1 MSNSALPFDDIR
13 ALFNDLPGP
22 DIHAAQMVS
31 ARDSQ
36 LTKPPGALG
45 KLEDIAEWL
54 AAWTGRKPQITRPLV
69 AIFAGNHGVT
79 KQGVSSFPAEV
90 PSHAVI
96 AIQTSAIRKVT
107 AMINA
112 NTP

>member
-1 MSNSALPFDDIR
+1 MSNTAMPFDDIR

-22 DIHAAQMVS
+22 DAHAAQMVNE
-31 ARDSQ
+31 RDSQ

-79 KQGVSSFPAEV
+79 KQGVSPFPAEYTLSLHDAL
-90 PSHAVI
+90 PI
-96 AIQTSAIRKVT
+96 
-107 AMINA
+107 
-112 NTP
+112 